1 MINKKVS
8 VIIPYYKNIKFINK
22 TISSVISQKYQNLEI
37 ILIYDDENK
46 DDLLIIKK
54 NSNIEKI

>member
-54 NSNIEKI
+54 KFKY